1 MPPASKTFPALEL
14 QQNGEAVPIKI
25 KQAGAA
31 PALKDLQVFLKKK
44 VPPKALTTYTYGT
57 RRLSFFGYETGKPA
71 DANGHELP
79 PPYAGSE
86 LFGSI
91 LLIAHTKANWE
102 EAGAPESFTPGD
114 YEVFYEKACNGE
126 IEGAEGED
134 EEADEEEEKDEDDEE
149 ADEEDAED
157 AKDDEDEEEEEEE
170 ADGDDEDEGAEDAE
184 GGDDAEEDADVHEKV
199 ARVARSRK
207 STKADVIQQQFQYVS
222 DLTPQQELDVSVLE
236 GSRGQAIQSLRTLLG
251 SHCSEDDI
259 MELER
264 GVFNAS
270 LEEAEKRKVALT
282 WKHDSFRW
290 IYMMILKRV
299 AGNFSPTSYVNNQRL
314 LERWKEGEF
323 GMETLGHWSSYELSP
338 DNWKELRDQQFRR
351 EQRILEGNLAMAT
364 DRFRCSRCH
373 KKMCTYYEL
382 QTRSA
387 DEPMT
392 IFITCVNCGKQWRQ

>member
-25 KQAGAA
+25 KQSGPA
-31 PALKDLQVFLKKK
+31 PALKDLQAYLKKK
-44 VPPKALTTYTYGT
+44 VPPKLLTTYVYGT
-57 RRLSFFGYETGKPA
+57 KRLTLFGYETGKPA

-86 LFGSI
+86 LFGSV
-91 LLIAHTKANWE
+91 LLIAHSKVNWE
-102 EAGAPESFTPGD
+102 EVGAPESFTPGD

-126 IEGAEGED
+126 IEGAEDDEEKEEEDNEDED
-134 EEADEEEEKDEDDEE
+134 EEEAEVDAEEEEKEEDEAE
-149 ADEEDAED
+149 DEEDAEEED
-157 AKDDEDEEEEEEE
+157 EEEDEEGVGGDEDEE
-170 ADGDDEDEGAEDAE
+170 GLEGE
-184 GGDDAEEDADVHEKV
+184 GREKV

-222 DLTPQQELDVSVLE
+222 DLSPQQALDASVLE
-236 GSRGQAIQSLRTLLG
+236 GSRGQAIQALRSLLG
-251 SHCSEDDI
+251 TQCSEDDI

-299 AGNFSPTSYVNNQRL
+299 ASNFTPDSYVKNQRL
-314 LERWKEGEF
+314 IERWKEGEF

>member
-1 MPPASKTFPALEL
+1 MPSASKSFAALEL
-14 QQNGEAVPIKI
+14 QQNGEAVPVKI
-25 KQAGAA
+25 KQSGAK
-31 PALKDLQVFLKKK
+31 PCLKDLQSYLKKK
-44 VPPKALTTYTYGT
+44 TPPTQLTCYSYGARKLT
-57 RRLSFFGYETGKPA
+57 LFGYEAGKPA
-71 DANGHELP
+71 DVNQHELP
-79 PPYAGSE
+79 PPYTSPE

-91 LLIAHTKANWE
+91 LMIAHSKADWTE
-102 EAGAPESFTPGD
+102 GVEVFGPSD

-126 IEGAEGED
+126 IEGVD
-134 EEADEEEEKDEDDEE
+134 EEADEDEDEEKDDEEDEE
-149 ADEEDAED
+149 AEEEAKDAE
-157 AKDDEDEEEEEEE
+157 EDEEEEEEE
-170 ADGDDEDEGAEDAE
+170 EEEEADEEGDGEAEADGDIAEDDD
-184 GGDDAEEDADVHEKV
+184 GGEKITR
-199 ARVARSRK
+199 AARSRK
-207 STKADVIQQQFQYVS
+207 TTKADVIQQQFQYVS
-222 DLTPQQELDVSVLE
+222 DLTPQEALDASVLE
-236 GSRGQAIQSLRTLLG
+236 GSRGQAIQALRALLG

-282 WKHDSFRW
+282 WKHDSFKW

-314 LERWKEGEF
+314 IERWKEGEF